1 MMHSIYFILNLIK
14 IIFVCKRYY
23 ANAGT
28 KLLKNMDFQR
38 FMGFMKRKKH
48 EI

>member
-23 ANAGT
+23 ANAGV
-28 KLLKNMDFQR
+28 KLQKNMDFQR
-38 FMGFMKRKKH
+38 FMGFMMRKKH